1 MKIYDYNGKKN
12 VCGERIHEA
21 RCRLR
26 LTQSDLAAQLQV
38 NGICIKWV
46 TMDEAVRLIE
56 NQDTTMDSRKF
67 VRARDLAALEA
78 YRRKYDK

>member
-1 MKIYDYNGKKN
+1 MLYRVLTEKEKN
-12 VCGERIHEA
+12 
-21 RCRLR
+21 
-26 LTQSDLAAQLQV
+26 

-78 YRRKYDK
+78 WRRDYDK